1 MSNIVQLQR
10 KNCFVIFLSLEGNGE
25 FITLLAMLCHFTIAG
40 GNKMNF
46 EVPRHVGFFIDD
58 IITPFSV

>member
-1 MSNIVQLQR
+1 MEDSS
-10 KNCFVIFLSLEGNGE
+10 SL
-25 FITLLAMLCHFTIAG
+25 LCHVTIAG
-40 GNKMNF
+40 GNEMNF